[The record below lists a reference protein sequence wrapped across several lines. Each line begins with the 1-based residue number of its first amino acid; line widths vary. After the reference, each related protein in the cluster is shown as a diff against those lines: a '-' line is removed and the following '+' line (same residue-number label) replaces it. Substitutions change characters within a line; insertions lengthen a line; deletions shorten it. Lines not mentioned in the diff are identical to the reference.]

1 MTQKKH
7 PPNTLAHF
15 ATFRPAWHPCHWNQ
29 ATEGMGWT
37 WRPGFQVWH
46 PATTHLRVWQ
56 GDLQN
61 YNPTK
66 TKMARWN
73 IHHEDVYVLFPW
85 RIHSCLAYLPTWRHI
100 KTNRIRKY
108 MLILGQPVFRKE
120 ASSILGVFIF
130 NCFLDGALG
139 CLHFCWVKLV
149 CVGCPSF
156 PGSFQ
161 NDTVV

>member
-1 MTQKKH
+1 MVTL
-7 PPNTLAHF
+7 PPSGQLGTHV
-15 ATFRPAWHPCHWNQ
+15 
-29 ATEGMGWT
+29 TEIRRRRG
-37 WRPGFQVWH
+37 PGFL
-46 PATTHLRVWQ
+46 ASGGFKFDTRNKHLGKPEREIFK
-56 GDLQN
+56 N

-100 KTNRIRKY
+100 KTNRMRKY